1 MGKDGRS
8 DMTEPGRIAAVGM
21 FDGVHLG
28 HQFLIDFMRREGEAR
43 GLVPTAFT
51 FSPHPLAVIRPG
63 SHPRL
68 LSTVPARRD
77 LLLEAGAAYVEV
89 IDFDE
94 DTRRLTAAEFLAM
107 LHDRYNV
114 RALVLGFNNHFGSD
128 RPEGV
133 VPYREIGATLGVDV
147 VQAPG
152 YCGGGAPVS
161 SSIIRGRVAAG
172 DVSGAAAGLGRPY
185 SLSGK
190 VVGGKQLGRT
200 IGFPTANIE
209 VESPDLLIPANGV
222 YACEAVLADG
232 SAYAAM
238 TNIGQRPTVDAEGAP
253 VSIEA
258 HLLGYDG
265 DLYGE
270 KLVVRFWER
279 IRDERR
285 FDSVAALRRQ
295 LEDDAATT
303 HGMLACY
310 GR

>member
-1 MGKDGRS
+1 MPG
-8 DMTEPGRIAAVGM
+8 PGRIAAVGM

-28 HQFLIDFMRREGEAR
+28 HQFLIDFMRREGEKR

-68 LSTVPARRD
+68 LSTVSRRRD
-77 LLLEAGAAYVEV
+77 LLLEAGADYVKV

-94 DTRRLTAAEFLAM
+94 ETRQLTAAEFLAM
-107 LHDRYNV
+107 LHARYNV

-133 VPYREIGATLGVDV
+133 APYREIGAALGVDV

-152 YCGGGAPVS
+152 YCGGVPVS
-161 SSIIRGRVAAG
+161 SSIIRGRVSAG
-172 DVSGAAAGLGRPY
+172 EVRGAADGLGRPY
-185 SLSGK
+185 SLSGN

-232 SAYAAM
+232 GAYAAM
-238 TNIGQRPTVDAEGAP
+238 ANIGQRPTVDAEGAP

-265 DLYGE
+265 NLYGE
-270 KLVVRFWER
+270 NLTVRFWER

-285 FDSVAALRRQ
+285 FDSVDDLRRQ

-303 HGMLACY
+303 RRLICP
-310 GR
+310 

>member
-1 MGKDGRS
+1 MGKEGRI
-8 DMTEPGRIAAVGM
+8 DMPGPGRIAAVGM

-28 HQFLIDFMRREGEAR
+28 HQFLIDFMRREGEKR

-68 LSTVPARRD
+68 LSTVSRRRD
-77 LLLEAGAAYVEV
+77 LLLEAGADYVKV

-94 DTRRLTAAEFLAM
+94 ETRQLTAAEFLAM
-107 LHDRYNV
+107 LHARYNV

-133 VPYREIGATLGVDV
+133 APYREIGAALGVDV

-152 YCGGGAPVS
+152 YCGGVPVS
-161 SSIIRGRVAAG
+161 SSIIRGRVSAG
-172 DVSGAAAGLGRPY
+172 EVRGAADGLGRPY
-185 SLSGK
+185 SLSGN

-232 SAYAAM
+232 GAYAAM
-238 TNIGQRPTVDAEGAP
+238 ANIGQRPTVDAEGAP

-265 DLYGE
+265 NLYGE
-270 KLVVRFWER
+270 NLTVRFWER

-285 FDSVAALRRQ
+285 FDSVDDLRRQ

-303 HGMLACY
+303 RRLICP
-310 GR
+310 